1 MQEEDVHAHIYEW
14 WSHFILHMANK
25 NKKMTVSNNER
36 ESLHVKNGK
45 CFVITRILQQG
56 NPNKFVST

>member
-1 MQEEDVHAHIYEW
+1 MRIFMSGGRTSFYTW
-14 WSHFILHMANK
+14 PTKI
-25 NKKMTVSNNER
+25 KKMTVSNNER
-36 ESLHVKNGK
+36 ESLHVKDGK